1 MGAGESTP
9 SQEHEFTCGY
19 RVISVH
25 SGSPCA
31 AAGLDVFFDFVVKAN
46 EVALDRES
54 DAFMAI
60 IKSSQDQQ
68 LRLTVYSVK
77 TNSARDVTITPSDRW
92 GGANKPPGTLGATIR
107 FDQIQSPD
115 EHAWHVLDIHPNSP
129 ASLAGLCAHTDYILS
144 AVDLIF
150 RDEGDLEYVLSRML
164 NKRVEFYV
172 YSVASDSVREVSITP
187 NPSWGGDG
195 MLGCDIGRGI
205 LHRLPFEKG
214 REQARVAQAEGAEGR
229 GRPGAP
235 AGLPTATPPAGS
247 DGAAAAAG
255 EGSQPAA
262 PMIATAV
269 ASRVALDTV
278 PPGTQTVVPVRGG
291 AAAGAA
297 LTAVQK
303 RAAAAVLG
311 SFVADA
317 ATMGAH
323 WIYDMAELQQR
334 LGSHGATPEFH
345 EPPACPYYDYSSG
358 SLSPY
363 GDEALV
369 LLRCMSAGSDGRLDP
384 ALFADALFSWSK
396 EYRDGG
402 GFIDHAT
409 QGFQTRMLAGKTW
422 PECGAEDKQANCL
435 GKVAIVV
442 ARYAGTGDLVSKVTE
457 AIRVHQDHDEAVN
470 HGVAAAL
477 LLEQVVLGSS
487 LRAAL
492 ELSKASM
499 DGSALAAVKAAEAA
513 SSRQSTADMLGELG
527 HQLMPGEPKA
537 ALVGRSCGFPQALAG
552 SLHAILGAQGDYVR
566 GVRANLLAGGDN
578 CCRASFVGAVLAALA
593 AGSGEE
599 LADIVPPSWRQR
611 ARCTL
616 EVEALAT
623 SLAACANGAV
633 QVGS

>member
-1 MGAGESTP
+1 MEPRNYGPFPYTPINRRPKLKWPNGARVAVWVIP
-9 SQEHEFTCGY
+9 NIEFFPN
-19 RVISVH
+19 RV
-25 SGSPCA
+25 A
-31 AAGLDVFFDFVVKAN
+31 
-46 EVALDRES
+46 VALIQPGPRQCCQGAYVLTRES

-115 EHAWHVLDIHPNSP
+115 EHAWHVLDIHANSP

-487 LRAAL
+487 LQTAL

-499 DGSALAAVKAAEAA
+499 DGSALAAVEAAEAA

-537 ALVGRSCGFPQALAG
+537 ALVGRSCGFPRPSDSNG
-552 SLHAILGAQGDYVR
+552 ER
-566 GVRANLLAGGDN
+566 GRKKVQDTAAVGNIIITADVKKRKSIWTLWQREGP
-578 CCRASFVGAVLAALA
+578 GAVKRFALT
-593 AGSGEE
+593 SC
-599 LADIVPPSWRQR
+599 LPPLTSTTVVASTWRNFWR
-611 ARCTL
+611 
-616 EVEALAT
+616 
-623 SLAACANGAV
+623 
-633 QVGS
+633 